1 MADLPTIAFID
12 DEERILRSL
21 RMLFRGRANVLATT
35 SAPELLDWV
44 RTREVHAVVSDQRM
58 PGMGGVEVLREVATR
73 SPSTMRLLLTGYA
86 DMDAVV
92 GSVNDGEIYRF
103 LEKPWD
109 GPRLVETV
117 LGAAAVAREDFVAAR
132 TTPAAADVLPTVEAP
147 AADVLVLDASGQLGG
162 EVRAM
167 LPPAIRVGTVT
178 TLEAALSELVAH
190 ETAVLVAVL
199 GGQGDDT
206 VDAIKRLK
214 QLRPAMLVIVVSPM
228 QDSRLAIDLINHGQ
242 VFRFLLAPPVRE
254 LLRRSLASALERH
267 AQLRATPRLQ
277 RRHEVEHVARPPAPS
292 LPGRILDYWR
302 RLREGAT
309 R

>member
-58 PGMGGVEVLREVATR
+58 PGMGGVEVLREVAAR

-117 LGAAAVAREDFVAAR
+117 LGAAAVAREDFAAAR
-132 TTPAAADVLPTVEAP
+132 TTPAVADVAPATP

-162 EVRAM
+162 EVRSM
-167 LPPAIRVGTVT
+167 LPAAIRVGTVA
-178 TLEAALSELVAH
+178 TLEAALAELVAR

-277 RRHEVEHVARPPAPS
+277 RRHEVEHVARSPAPS

-302 RLREGAT
+302 RLRDGAA

>member
-58 PGMGGVEVLREVATR
+58 PGMGGVEVLREVAAR

-109 GPRLVETV
+109 GPRLVDTV
-117 LGAAAVAREDFVAAR
+117 LGAAAVAREDFAAAR
-132 TTPAAADVLPTVEAP
+132 TTPAVAEAAPATP

-162 EVRAM
+162 EVRSM
-167 LPPAIRVGTVT
+167 LPAAIRVGTVA
-178 TLEAALSELVAH
+178 TLEAALAELVAR

-199 GGQGDDT
+199 GGQGEDT

-254 LLRRSLASALERH
+254 LLRRSLGSALERH

-302 RLREGAT
+302 RLRDGAG